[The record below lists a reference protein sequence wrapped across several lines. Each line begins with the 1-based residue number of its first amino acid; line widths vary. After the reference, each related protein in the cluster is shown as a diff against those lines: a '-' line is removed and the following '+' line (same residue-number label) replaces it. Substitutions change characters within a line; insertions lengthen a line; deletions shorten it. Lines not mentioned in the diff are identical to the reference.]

1 MEGDGQVLKEVLVHK
16 INKHRPLGRPRTRW
30 LDVVAQDIKDIK
42 EDSVFDDAYDR
53 ERWRGYVMEAMAING
68 LTS

>member
-1 MEGDGQVLKEVLVHK
+1 MKEVIVNK
-16 INKHRPLGRPRTRW
+16 INKKRPLGRPRTRW
-30 LDVVAQDIKDIK
+30 VDVVVQDIKDIK

-53 ERWRGYVMEAMAING
+53 EKWRGYVMAMMALNC